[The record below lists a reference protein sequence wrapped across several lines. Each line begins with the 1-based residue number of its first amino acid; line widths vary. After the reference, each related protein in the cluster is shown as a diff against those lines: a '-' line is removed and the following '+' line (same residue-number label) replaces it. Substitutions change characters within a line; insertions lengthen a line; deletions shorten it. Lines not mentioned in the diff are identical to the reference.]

1 MKEPWCHII
10 IVKII
15 IYNRHNIHLRTK
27 QVVGLLGSSHNNWDH
42 FACSDH
48 IEELL
53 GYVVRAV
60 VVLKGQVEPGGII
73 NIKSGFEAAEVLLM
87 KTCTG
92 RLKVVHHLNNPHS
105 APQCQLQRIRPVF

>member
-27 QVVGLLGSSHNNWDH
+27 QVVGLLGSSHNNWNY
-42 FACSDH
+42 FASSDH

-53 GYVVRAV
+53 GYVIRAV
-60 VVLKGQVEPGGII
+60 VVLKRKVEPRDLVLKLLTEQTDGNLYWSSGGI
-73 NIKSGFEAAEVLLM
+73 
-87 KTCTG
+87 
-92 RLKVVHHLNNPHS
+92 
-105 APQCQLQRIRPVF
+105 